1 MEKISPIL
9 ARKQPHFNSVLSG
22 CSLRDALNK
31 MHCENSDYLI
41 VVDEDENYLGLLT
54 EHEITDNILLCKKTT
69 ENIIVDEL
77 MKTNLPVASS
87 DDTVE
92 RCLKLMCQHH
102 IHQIPVFDA
111 YAFRGIISADD
122 LLQEVVVMRTEVFDD
137 DREVAI
143 Y

>member
-9 ARKQPHFNSVLSG
+9 ARKQAHFNSVLSG
-22 CSLRDALNK
+22 CTLRDALNK

-41 VVDEDENYLGLLT
+41 VVDEDENFLGLLT
-54 EHEITDNILLCKKTT
+54 EHEITNNILLIKKST

-77 MKTNLPVASS
+77 MKTNLPVASF

-92 RCLKLMCQHH
+92 CCLKLMCQHH
-102 IHQIPVFDA
+102 IHQIPVFDE
-111 YAFRGIISADD
+111 YSFRGIISTDD

-137 DREVAI
+137 DREVAV